1 MAPRDRHPASF
12 RSASPPSILCPPPY
26 LLRAM
31 ASSRAEGRRQEEL
44 TKERQRMREQYE
56 KQKAALVEETEKARP
71 SSNRFVG
78 QNDSMEESLKRST
91 VGLVRLEEFQARR
104 KEIQEAKEREAAM
117 TSELRYVFLAWRGFI
132 VRLFEGRG
140 ERENGALKG
149 CSSCLG
155 TNKRRPRSVR
165 KRKSLL
171 CPSP

>member
-1 MAPRDRHPASF
+1 
-12 RSASPPSILCPPPY
+12 
-26 LLRAM
+26 M

-117 TSELRYVFLAWRGFI
+117 TNELRYVFLAWR
-132 VRLFEGRG
+132 
-140 ERENGALKG
+140 
-149 CSSCLG
+149 
-155 TNKRRPRSVR
+155 
-165 KRKSLL
+165 SLL
-171 CPSP
+171 CASLKEEAKEGTVHSKAVAPV

>member
-1 MAPRDRHPASF
+1 MCAYPRELVIRQQHSQHIDHCGFGSGGEEGFWLHVIDTLLRSDRRLRLNSF
-12 RSASPPSILCPPPY
+12 LSISVY
-26 LLRAM
+26 HSRAM

-78 QNDSMEESLKRST
+78 QHDSMEDSLKRST

-117 TSELRYVFLAWRGFI
+117 TSELKYVFLA
-132 VRLFEGRG
+132 
-140 ERENGALKG
+140 
-149 CSSCLG
+149 
-155 TNKRRPRSVR
+155 
-165 KRKSLL
+165 
-171 CPSP
+171 